1 MILYPVS
8 SLPDSSGNDIPELLP
23 TVVIDEGFL
32 FPEPPEY
39 PVLYLRPRTI
49 CAGIG
54 CKRGMDGAS
63 IEQALHSVL
72 KEVGLS
78 PLSLKCISTI
88 PLKADEPGIQSTAS
102 HLQVPLTIVPTEEIE
117 ALDISSLG
125 IQTSG
130 FVAEQTGVL
139 SVSTASSYLAS
150 GKGQILRDKVKFK
163 GITVALCKSKS

>member
-1 MILYPVS
+1 
-8 SLPDSSGNDIPELLP
+8 
-23 TVVIDEGFL
+23 
-32 FPEPPEY
+32 
-39 PVLYLRPRTI
+39 
-49 CAGIG
+49 
-54 CKRGMDGAS
+54 
-63 IEQALHSVL
+63 
-72 KEVGLS
+72 
-78 PLSLKCISTI
+78 
-88 PLKADEPGIQSTAS
+88 
-102 HLQVPLTIVPTEEIE
+102 LTIVPTEEIE